1 MGSTLA
7 VERITGLVLAGGR
20 ASRMGEIDK
29 GLQPFHGYP
38 LVLHVLTR
46 LAPQVGAVLINANRN
61 REVYESLGNRV
72 IGDVVEGYAGPLAGL
87 HAGLAACETDY
98 LVAAP
103 CDAPFLPRDLV
114 ARLSVALSDDAGEVA
129 FAATAI
135 GRHPVFCMMRR
146 TVAPSL
152 LAFIEAGGRSV
163 NAWVDRMN
171 GIAVS
176 FEHED
181 DFRNLNTLDELR
193 DAEGDAARDR

>member
-1 MGSTLA
+1 MIGIEES
-7 VERITGLVLAGGR
+7 TGLVLAGGR

-38 LVLHVLTR
+38 LVIHVLTR
-46 LAPQVGAVLINANRN
+46 LAPQVGTMLINANRH
-61 REVYESLGNRV
+61 REIYESLGHRV
-72 IGDVVEGYAGPLAGL
+72 VGDVVEGYAGPLAGL

-114 ARLSVALSDDAGEVA
+114 TRLGQAFIDDTIDVA
-129 FAATAI
+129 FAATNA

-146 TVAPSL
+146 SIAPSL
-152 LAFIEAGGRSV
+152 LEFIQEGGRSV
-163 NAWVDRMN
+163 NTWVDRMD

-176 FEHED
+176 FEHET

-193 DAEGDAARDR
+193 DAEGDAAGGG